1 MRELATL
8 LPDLAPPA
16 GGLARL
22 QQSVAAARRPLRAR
36 PRWALAAVACAA
48 AAIVAVM
55 LPSWIARQQRTDA
68 LVQALRSSTAPVSG
82 IEVAHGAALE
92 LPSGQ
97 ANVKLFLVQALPSP
111 SLAKG
116 GAK

>member
-22 QQSVAAARRPLRAR
+22 QQSVAATRRPMHVR
-36 PRWALAAVACAA
+36 PRWALAGAACVA
-48 AAIVAVM
+48 AAIVAAM

-68 LVQALRSSTAPVSG
+68 LVQALRGSTAPVPG

-97 ANVKLFLVQALPSP
+97 ANVKLFLVQTLPPP

-116 GAK
+116 D